1 MYYKFV
7 LLDILFATIWL
18 IVPVAFQVYICKY
31 IRIKCLVN
39 KLRIGQDDSIK
50 HEKMDIYKMVTK
62 DIKHNWEQKR

>member
-1 MYYKFV
+1 MFV
-7 LLDILFATIWL
+7 LQICIIGHSFRNDMISSTSSFSG
-18 IVPVAFQVYICKY
+18 ICKY

-62 DIKHNWEQKR
+62 DIKHN